1 MSQPSTA
8 SDLVQIAL
16 AVLQPGVARSE
27 PRPTGS
33 FPRRAVLQLS
43 ALLCAG
49 AALGCGL
56 AALWIVAS
64 PMLGAAGALLVVSG
78 VLCAVAFAALVFDR
92 RARDRRAPSPPPS
105 SLASGFAD
113 DALFAG
119 GSNLFRQHPVLTLAA
134 ALLAG
139 VFLGWEN

>member
-1 MSQPSTA
+1 VSRPSIA
-8 SDLVQIAL
+8 GDLVQIAL

-33 FPRRAVLQLS
+33 FPRRSVLQLS

-64 PMLGAAGALLVVSG
+64 PMLGAAGALLVVSA
-78 VLCAVAFAALVFDR
+78 VLCAFGFLAFVFDR
-92 RARDRRAPSPPPS
+92 RARDRRPPSPPP

-113 DALFAG
+113 DALLTG
-119 GSNLFRQHPVLTLAA
+119 GLDLLQERPILTLGA